1 MSIWR
6 IQYQDDH
13 GASQICFGEQDDR
26 PSPHE
31 AMEIVVQSLI
41 LAAHTGMSA
50 VPYLTLLS
58 ADALSEFRIRFI
70 SPVSVVTQSTRETKC
85 PPGR

>member
-13 GASQICFGEQDDR
+13 GASQVCFGEQDGR

-31 AMEIVVQSLI
+31 AIEIVVQSLI
-41 LAAHTGMSA
+41 LAAHTGMNA
-50 VPYLTLLS
+50 VPDWTLPS

-70 SPVSVVTQSTRETKC
+70 SPVSVTTRSTQETKC
-85 PPGR
+85 PPER

>member
-13 GASQICFGEQDDR
+13 GASQICFGEQVGR

-31 AMEIVVQSLI
+31 AMELVVQSLI

-50 VPYLTLLS
+50 VPDLTLLS

-70 SPVSVVTQSTRETKC
+70 SPVSAITQSTRETNS
-85 PPGR
+85 PPER